1 MPQARD
7 EYDSYVPEICTLLWQ
22 GADQAT
28 VATAL
33 REIARQ
39 RMGLHGTDVLAEQ
52 AARRL
57 MVWREVITR

>member
-7 EYDSYVPEICTLLWQ
+7 EYDGYVPEICTLLRQ

-33 REIARQ
+33 LEIARE
-39 RMGLHGTDVLAEQ
+39 RMGLHDTDVLAEQ

-57 MVWREVITR
+57 MAWREVITR